1 MGMGWR
7 ACALA
12 LLLSVVTVST
22 GEPAPSPE
30 ETPGVQPASH
40 FQNTF
45 SAERFSQA
53 YDRVARKEGVK
64 GTDSIPA
71 VTATPSLGLTSL
83 MGKVIFSLLVVVG
96 VIYAASYAAKRWQG
110 GALLSNPGPLKVLA
124 RQSVS
129 SKSSVYIV
137 AAMDRFL
144 IIGESP
150 QGLTCLSQFD
160 DAEENKRL
168 RETWGW
174 EGTGARDKNRLYTPR
189 TSPFGPALRSHV
201 EELERELSRF
211 QEVS

>member
-12 LLLSVVTVST
+12 LLLWVVSVSY

-30 ETPGVQPASH
+30 KEPSVQPTAR
-40 FQNTF
+40 FQDTF
-45 SAERFSQA
+45 SPERFSQT
-53 YDRVARKEGVK
+53 YDRVARKEVVK
-64 GTDSIPA
+64 GADSKA
-71 VTATPSLGLTSL
+71 VLTASPSLGFTPLLS
-83 MGKVIFSLLVVVG
+83 KVVFSLLVVVG
-96 VIYAASYAAKRWQG
+96 VIYAASFAAKRWQG

-174 EGTGARDKNRLYTPR
+174 EGAGAREKNRLYTPK
-189 TSPFGPALRSHV
+189 TSPFGPTLRSHV
-201 EELERELSRF
+201 EDLERELSRF